1 MTQKLDSLSKIL
13 MATGAINYMA
23 ASIDSVNEQIKMMRP
38 NYKQAMPD
46 MNFDDVHGE
55 GIKARDEILAE
66 TVTKL
71 SAIMEDLGNLINGQ
85 DALCPVDIFATKAAF
100 EVVVHGHDDT
110 EGDFDN
116 L

>member
-1 MTQKLDSLSKIL
+1 MTQKLDSFSKIL

-23 ASIDSVNEQIKMMRP
+23 ASIDSVNTEIKMMRP
-38 NYKQAMPD
+38 TYNKAIPD
-46 MNFDDVHGE
+46 MNFEDVHGK
-55 GIKARDEILAE
+55 GIEARDEILAE
-66 TVTKL
+66 TVVKL
-71 SAIMEDLGNLINGQ
+71 SAIMEELGNLINGQ
-85 DALCPVDIFATKAAF
+85 DALCAVDIFATKAAF